1 MSGCGFKILNMPN
14 IEDHPYRAFGAKIK
28 HFRKQ
33 WKQTVGDV
41 SGTLEI
47 DEIFLKEIES
57 GKVLPSENQ
66 LDMIINHFLLTN
78 DQADELRGLAQM
90 QTDQAAENLIGGVE
104 DMLMK
109 QLVMYMPIEQKVVY
123 TDGMNVT
130 VNRHGVVLQ
139 FTQNAGANNKIKSN
153 IVCQVGMSREHAE
166 KVVEVLKR
174 TLIDHDK
181 NQKSKYLPP
190 NSQDKNKPKTV

>member
-1 MSGCGFKILNMPN
+1 MPS
-14 IEDHPYRAFGAKIK
+14 IEDRPYRAFGAKIK
-28 HFRKQ
+28 HFREQ
-33 WKQTVGDV
+33 WKQSVSEV

-47 DEIFLKEIES
+47 DELFLQDIES
-57 GKVLPSENQ
+57 GKVLPTDNQ
-66 LDMIINHFLLTN
+66 LDMIINHFLLTEE
-78 DQADELRGLAQM
+78 QAGELRNLAQM
-90 QTDQAAENLIGGVE
+90 QGDQPPENLIGGIE

-109 QLVMYMPIEQKVVY
+109 QLVMYMPVDQKVVY

-139 FTQNAGANNKIKSN
+139 FTQNTGGSKIKPN

-174 TLIDHDK
+174 TLIEHDK
-181 NQKSKYLPP
+181 NQKSKHTPP
-190 NSQDKNKPKTV
+190 SSQDNKPKTV

>member
-1 MSGCGFKILNMPN
+1 MPN

-28 HFRKQ
+28 HFRQQ
-33 WKQTVGDV
+33 WKQSVSDV

-47 DEIFLKEIES
+47 DEIFLKDIES
-57 GKVLPSENQ
+57 GKILPTENQ
-66 LDMIINHFLLTN
+66 MDMIINHFLLTN
-78 DQADELRGLAQM
+78 EQADELRGLAQM
-90 QTDQAAENLIGGVE
+90 HSDQAAENLIGGVE

-109 QLVMYMPIEQKVVY
+109 QLVMYMPVEQKVIY

-139 FTQNAGANNKIKSN
+139 FTQNTALNTKTKSN
-153 IVCQVGMSREHAE
+153 VVCQVGMSREHAE
-166 KVVEVLKR
+166 KVVDVLKK
-174 TLIDHDK
+174 TLSEHDK

-190 NSQDKNKPKTV
+190 KGQDKNKPKTV

>member
-1 MSGCGFKILNMPN
+1 MPN

-28 HFRKQ
+28 HFREQ
-33 WKQTVGDV
+33 WKQSVSEV

-57 GKVLPSENQ
+57 GKTLPTENQ

-78 DQADELRGLAQM
+78 EQADELRGLAHSHSEQIA
-90 QTDQAAENLIGGVE
+90 DNLIGGVE

-109 QLVMYMPIEQKVVY
+109 QLVMYMPVEQRVVY

-139 FTQNAGANNKIKSN
+139 FTQNSSGGPKIKSN
-153 IVCQVGMSREHAE
+153 VVCQVGMSREHAE
-166 KVVEVLKR
+166 KVVEVLKK
-174 TLIDHDK
+174 TLSEHEKIK
-181 NQKSKYLPP
+181 KSKYLPP
-190 NSQDKNKPKTV
+190 NSQNKNKPKTA

>member
-1 MSGCGFKILNMPN
+1 MPN

-28 HFRKQ
+28 HFRQQ
-33 WKQTVGDV
+33 WKQSVSDV

-66 LDMIINHFLLTN
+66 LDMIINHFLLTS
-78 DQADELRGLAQM
+78 DQADELRGLARM
-90 QTDQAAENLIGGVE
+90 QGDHQVAENLVGGVE

-109 QLVMYMPIEQKVVY
+109 QLVMYMPIEQKVIY

-139 FTQNAGANNKIKSN
+139 FTQNTGANVKNKPN
-153 IVCQVGMSREHAE
+153 NVVCQVGMSREHAE
-166 KVVEVLKR
+166 KVVEVLKK
-174 TLIDHDK
+174 TLSEHEK
-181 NQKSKYLPP
+181 NHKSKYIPP
-190 NSQDKNKPKTV
+190 KGQDKNKPKTV

>member
-1 MSGCGFKILNMPN
+1 MPN

-28 HFRKQ
+28 HFREQ
-33 WKQTVGDV
+33 WKQSVSEV

-47 DEIFLKEIES
+47 DELILKDIES
-57 GKVLPSENQ
+57 GKLLPSENQ
-66 LDMIINHFLLTN
+66 MDMIINHFLLTN
-78 DQADELRGLAQM
+78 EQAEELRALTHIHSDPLGESLV
-90 QTDQAAENLIGGVE
+90 GGVE

-109 QLVMYMPIEQKVVY
+109 QLVMYMPLEQKVVY

-139 FTQNAGANNKIKSN
+139 FTQNNGGTKIKPN
-153 IVCQVGMSREHAE
+153 TVCQVGMSREHAE
-166 KVVEVLKR
+166 KVVDVLKK
-174 TLIDHDK
+174 TLQDHDK
-181 NQKSKYLPP
+181 NQKSKFLPP

>member
-1 MSGCGFKILNMPN
+1 MPD

-28 HFRKQ
+28 HFRQQ
-33 WKQTVGDV
+33 WKQSVSDV

-47 DEIFLKEIES
+47 DEIFLKDMES
-57 GKVLPSENQ
+57 GKVLPNENQ

-78 DQADELRGLAQM
+78 EQADELRSLTQM
-90 QTDQAAENLIGGVE
+90 QNDQNAENLIGGVE

-109 QLVMYMPIEQKVVY
+109 QLVMYMPVDQRVIY

-139 FTQNAGANNKIKSN
+139 FTQNTGANEKTKSN

-166 KVVEVLKR
+166 KVVQVLKK
-174 TLIDHDK
+174 TLSEHDK
-181 NQKSKYLPP
+181 NHKPKYLPP
-190 NSQDKNKPKTV
+190 KGQNKNKPKTI

>member
-1 MSGCGFKILNMPN
+1 MPN

-28 HFRKQ
+28 HFRQQ
-33 WKQTVGDV
+33 WKQSVSDV

-47 DEIFLKEIES
+47 DEVFLKEIES

-66 LDMIINHFLLTN
+66 LDMIINHFLLTSE
-78 DQADELRGLAQM
+78 QADELRGLASM
-90 QTDQAAENLIGGVE
+90 QNDQQVAESLVGGVE

-109 QLVMYMPIEQKVVY
+109 QLVMYMPIEQKVIY

-139 FTQNAGANNKIKSN
+139 FTQNAAANAKNKANNV
-153 IVCQVGMSREHAE
+153 VCQVGMSREHAE
-166 KVVEVLKR
+166 KVVEVLKK
-174 TLIDHDK
+174 TLSEHEK
-181 NQKSKYLPP
+181 NQKSKYIPP
-190 NSQDKNKPKTV
+190 KSQDKNKPKTV

>member
-1 MSGCGFKILNMPN
+1 MPN

-28 HFRKQ
+28 HLRQQ
-33 WKQTVGDV
+33 WKQSVSDV

-47 DEIFLKEIES
+47 DEIFLKDIES
-57 GKVLPSENQ
+57 GKILPSENQ
-66 LDMIINHFLLTN
+66 LDMIINHFLLTSE
-78 DQADELRGLAQM
+78 QADELRNLAHM
-90 QTDQAAENLIGGVE
+90 QTDQMAENLIGGVE

-109 QLVMYMPIEQKVVY
+109 QLVMYMPIDQKVIY

-139 FTQNAGANNKIKSN
+139 FTQNTSAGSKGKSN
-153 IVCQVGMSREHAE
+153 VVCQVGMSREHAE

-174 TLIDHDK
+174 TLSDHDK
-181 NQKSKYLPP
+181 NQKPKYLPP
-190 NSQDKNKPKTV
+190 NTQGKNKPKTV

>member
-1 MSGCGFKILNMPN
+1 MPN
-14 IEDHPYRAFGAKIK
+14 IEDQPYRAFGAKIK
-28 HFRKQ
+28 HFRQQ
-33 WKQTVGDV
+33 WKQSVSDV

-47 DEIFLKEIES
+47 DEVFLKEIES
-57 GKVLPSENQ
+57 GKTLPTENQ
-66 LDMIINHFLLTN
+66 MDMIINHFLLTKE
-78 DQADELRGLAQM
+78 QADELRNLAHM
-90 QTDQAAENLIGGVE
+90 HSDQSAEQLIGGVE

-139 FTQNAGANNKIKSN
+139 FTQNSGTNTKVKPN

-166 KVVEVLKR
+166 KVVDVLKK
-174 TLIDHDK
+174 TLTDHDK
-181 NQKSKYLPP
+181 NQKTKHLPP
-190 NSQDKNKPKTV
+190 SSQNKNKPKTV